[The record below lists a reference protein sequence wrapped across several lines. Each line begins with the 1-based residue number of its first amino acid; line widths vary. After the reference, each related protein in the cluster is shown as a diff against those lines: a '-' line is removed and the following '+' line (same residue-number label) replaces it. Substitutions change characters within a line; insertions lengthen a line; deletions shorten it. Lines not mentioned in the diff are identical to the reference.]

1 MWIEYGGMAKRICCV
16 KMDIEF
22 INIASMFKP
31 EITVATI
38 LERNGRFLLVEEE
51 TEQGILLNQPAGHL
65 EADES
70 IQDAAVRETLE
81 ETACRI
87 VPDAL
92 VGIYLLQYTVAG
104 NRKVSFLRFAF
115 SGRIVSE
122 CDQPLDP
129 DILRTVWMTYE
140 EIVASRH
147 RHRSKLVL
155 QSIEDYLKGQRISLS
170 VLSTL
175 FVERN

>member
-1 MWIEYGGMAKRICCV
+1 MAKRICCV

-92 VGIYLLQYTVAG
+92 VGIYLLQ
-104 NRKVSFLRFAF
+104 
-115 SGRIVSE
+115 
-122 CDQPLDP
+122 
-129 DILRTVWMTYE
+129 
-140 EIVASRH
+140 
-147 RHRSKLVL
+147 
-155 QSIEDYLKGQRISLS
+155 
-170 VLSTL
+170 
-175 FVERN
+175 

>member
-1 MWIEYGGMAKRICCV
+1 
-16 KMDIEF
+16 MDIEF

-81 ETACRI
+81 ETACQI

-115 SGRIVSE
+115 SGKIVSE

-175 FVERN
+175 FVERNRT

>member
-1 MWIEYGGMAKRICCV
+1 MGSGFTGIS
-16 KMDIEF
+16 
-22 INIASMFKP
+22 SMFKL

-65 EADES
+65 EANET

-81 ETACRI
+81 ETAYQI
-87 VPDAL
+87 IPDAL
-92 VGIYLLQYTVAG
+92 VGIYLLQYALDG
-104 NRKVSFLRFAF
+104 GKRISFLRFTF
-115 SGRIVSE
+115 SGTIVSE
-122 CDQPLDP
+122 LDRPLDP
-129 DILRTVWMTYE
+129 DILRTVWMSRE
-140 EIVASRH
+140 EIAACRH

-155 QSIEDYLKGQRISLS
+155 QSVDDYLKGQRVPLS

-175 FVERN
+175 FVERK

>member
-1 MWIEYGGMAKRICCV
+1 
-16 KMDIEF
+16 
-22 INIASMFKP
+22 MFKP

-38 LERNGRFLLVEEE
+38 LERDGRFLLVEEE
-51 TEQGILLNQPAGHL
+51 TERGILLNQPAGHL
-65 EADES
+65 EVNES

-92 VGIYLLQYTVAG
+92 VGIYLLQYTLDG
-104 NRKVSFLRFAF
+104 GKKTSFLRFAF
-115 SGRIVSE
+115 SGTIVSE
-122 CDQPLDP
+122 LDQPLDP
-129 DILRTVWMTYE
+129 DILRTVWMSYE
-140 EIVASRH
+140 EMVACRH

-155 QSIEDYLKGQRISLS
+155 QSVDDYLKGQKVPLS

-175 FVERN
+175 FVERK